1 MFSKQGS
8 HNRYV
13 IKLDEAAEELFVLI
27 SVPNCFTIK
36 LKIIKIY
43 LCRKKA
49 RRDRAIWLYKRGEI
63 DRLRKYY
70 RSFYK
75 QFIKKKMRK
84 RHRRR
89 GRRSPMEVS
98 ECRSCGLLLVADPS
112 FYQNVGERSVKQTV
126 LQMLYHVREA
136 NLLLRHQD
144 YDRDGYPDCVGVH
157 VSGVGVL
164 TSSKSDHN
172 LLTGHFN
179 SSEEYLRA
187 FSKYQFDQHCLAV
200 LFSSKVFAGKVL
212 GLSWKGDTQK
222 AGGICQNRVNVGSA
236 EAPEMYNLNSLFITL
251 RTRNTKRI
259 PLRMG
264 VLNLAHELLHSF
276 GASHDPHHCSPE
288 NIRTDGRY
296 LMSKFSS
303 SGVKRNNELISNC
316 TAKSV
321 SRSLLHYVSLSFLIK
336 CSLEMI
342 TFIIRTCPTV

>member
-1 MFSKQGS
+1 M
-8 HNRYV
+8 
-13 IKLDEAAEELFVLI
+13 
-27 SVPNCFTIK
+27 
-36 LKIIKIY
+36 
-43 LCRKKA
+43 CRKKA
-49 RRDRAIWLYKRGEI
+49 RRDRAIWLYKRGEM

-75 QFIKKKMRK
+75 QFTKKKKKMRR

-89 GRRSPMEVS
+89 GRRSPSEVS
-98 ECRSCGLLLVADPS
+98 ECRSCGLLLVADHS

-164 TSSKSDHN
+164 ASSKSDHN
-172 LLTGHFN
+172 LLSGHFN

-200 LFSSKVFAGKVL
+200 LFSSKVFAGTVL

-222 AGGICQNRVNVGSA
+222 AGGICQDRVNVGSA

-251 RTRNTKRI
+251 KTRNTRRI

-276 GASHDPHHCSPE
+276 GASHDPHHCSPD
-288 NIRTDGRY
+288 NVRTEGRF

-321 SRSLLHYVSLSFLIK
+321 ARSLLHSVSLSF
-336 CSLEMI
+336 
-342 TFIIRTCPTV
+342 IIFA